1 MYNLIP
7 EVNLRKIKVYK
18 SEKDAGLTEQIL
30 AAKATLTVQAKIADK
45 HVSSVDQA
53 TLVSKI
59 LKFLNK
65 SQVEEIESVEDLI
78 GKDQPDLAL
87 IVSILVSTGW
97 NGNDDIF
104 TPVELWRA
112 RATAQ
117 HKPMNDGHDETSI
130 LGHIVQSRAVDK
142 GGEEIVLAE
151 NETPPNEFDIE
162 VAGVLYK
169 VLPRL
174 EARIEEIIEKAN
186 AGEMFV
192 SMETWFPDF
201 AFGIFDEATGTTKLI
216 ARTDETAFLTK
227 HLRSFGGDGEFKGQ
241 KLGRVL
247 LDMVFAGQGFV
258 ETPANP
264 ESIIKVA
271 ARAVASDNFV
281 NADMNEILEGGVKD
295 MENTELEK
303 ALNEAV
309 AKITQLTDEIEVL
322 KTKGSDKK
330 ITELSS
336 HVEELTTVV
345 NEAKEKAE
353 AFETEKAEL
362 QKQLDEAVEKSADT
376 EKKLVEI
383 EKDAKAVLRL
393 AKLKEIGQ
401 VENDETTLAEVR
413 DWSDE
418 TFDSVL
424 KYAATKAKDTKNET
438 EEAGKKSNTDETS
451 EEDKAAEVAKAALED
466 VKENKDDPDFQ
477 TGTEDTEESEMV
489 LAVATANCLLKRSP
503 DEDNE

>member
-1 MYNLIP
+1 M
-7 EVNLRKIKVYK
+7 RKIKVYK
-18 SEKDAGLTEQIL
+18 SEEEAGLTEQIL
-30 AAKATLTVQAKIADK
+30 AAKATLTVQAKVTDK
-45 HVSSVDQA
+45 HVSSADQA
-53 TLVSKI
+53 SLVNKI
-59 LKFLNK
+59 LQYLRK
-65 SQVEEIESVEDLI
+65 SQKEEIESVEDLI

-104 TPVELWRA
+104 TPAELWKA

-130 LGHIVQSRAVDK
+130 LGHIIQSRAVNK
-142 GGEEIVLAE
+142 AGEEIILSE
-151 NETPPNEFDIE
+151 NETPPSEFDIE

-169 VLPRL
+169 ILPNL

-201 AFGIFDEATGTTKLI
+201 AYGIFDEKTGTTKLI
-216 ARTDETAFLTK
+216 ARTNETAFLTK
-227 HLRSFGGDGEFKGQ
+227 HLRSFGGNGEFKGQ

-247 LDMVFAGQGFV
+247 LGMVFAGQGFV

-271 ARAVASDNFV
+271 ARAVASDSFV
-281 NADMNEILEGGVKD
+281 SANINDILEGGVKD
-295 MENTELEK
+295 MENAELQN
-303 ALNEAV
+303 ALNEAI

-322 KTKGSDKK
+322 KTQGSDTK
-330 ITELSS
+330 ITELSGQI
-336 HVEELTTVV
+336 EELTTVV

-353 AFETEKAEL
+353 AFETEKADL
-362 QKQLDEAVEKSADT
+362 QKQLEEAVEKSVKSET
-376 EKKLVEI
+376 KLVEI

-393 AKLKEIGQ
+393 VKLKELGQ
-401 VENDETTLAEVR
+401 VENDDATLAEIR
-413 DWSDE
+413 EWSEE
-418 TFDSVL
+418 TFTSVL
-424 KYAATKAKDTKNET
+424 KYAATKAEDIEDKKEEEKETEDTKT
-438 EEAGKKSNTDETS
+438 
-451 EEDKAAEVAKAALED
+451 EEDKAAEAAKAALEN
-466 VKENKDDPDFQ
+466 VKENTDDPDFQ
-477 TGTEDTEESEMV
+477 ADAEDKEESETE
-489 LAVATANCLLKRSP
+489 LAIATANCLFKRNP

>member
-1 MYNLIP
+1 M
-7 EVNLRKIKVYK
+7 RKIKVYK
-18 SEKDAGLTEQIL
+18 AEKEAGLTKQIL

-45 HVSSVDQA
+45 HAPSADQA
-53 TLVSKI
+53 ELMSKI
-59 LKFLNK
+59 LQYLNK
-65 SQVEEIESVEDLI
+65 SQTEEIESVKDLI

-104 TPVELWRA
+104 TPAELWKA
-112 RATAQ
+112 RTTAQ

-130 LGHIVQSRAVDK
+130 LGHIIHSRAIDK
-142 GGEEIVLAE
+142 VGEEIVLSQ

-169 VLPRL
+169 VLPSL
-174 EARIEEIIEKAN
+174 EARIKEIIEKAN

-201 AFGIFDEATGTTKLI
+201 AFGIFDESTGTTKLI

-227 HLRSFGGDGEFKGQ
+227 HLRSFGGNGEFKGQ

-247 LDMVFAGQGFV
+247 LNMVFAGQGFV

-281 NADMNEILEGGVKD
+281 SANMNEILEGGVKD
-295 MENTELEK
+295 MENAELQK
-303 ALNEAV
+303 ALNEAT
-309 AKITQLTDEIEVL
+309 AKITQLTDEIEIL

-336 HVEELTTVV
+336 QIEELTTAV
-345 NEAKEKAE
+345 NDAKEKAG

-362 QKQLDEAVEKSADT
+362 QKQLEEATTKST
-376 EKKLVEI
+376 EAETKLVEI

-393 AKLKEIGQ
+393 AKLKELGQ
-401 VENDETTLAEVR
+401 VEDDEATLAEIR

-418 TFDSVL
+418 TFASVI
-424 KYAATKAKDTKNET
+424 KYAAIKAENADEKPEEKDET
-438 EEAGKKSNTDETS
+438 EEAGKKSDADKTS
-451 EEDKAAEVAKAALED
+451 EEDKAAEAAKAALEN
-466 VKENKDDPDFQ
+466 VEENNDDPDFQ
-477 TGTEDTEESEMV
+477 AGTEDTEDSEMV
-489 LAVATANCLLKRSP
+489 LAVATANCLFKRNP
-503 DEDNE
+503 GEDDE

>member
-1 MYNLIP
+1 
-7 EVNLRKIKVYK
+7 LRKIKVYQA
-18 SEKDAGLTEQIL
+18 EKEAGLTEQIL
-30 AAKATLTVQAKIADK
+30 AAKATLTVQAKVADK
-45 HVSSVDQA
+45 HVSSADQA
-53 TLVSKI
+53 ALVSKI
-59 LKFLNK
+59 LQYLNK
-65 SQVEEIESVEDLI
+65 SQKEEIESVEDLI
-78 GKDQPDLAL
+78 GKNQPDLAL

-104 TPVELWRA
+104 TPAELWKA
-112 RATAQ
+112 RTTAQ

-130 LGHIVQSRAVDK
+130 LGHIIQSRAVDK
-142 GGEEIVLAE
+142 VGEEIVLAE

-169 VLPRL
+169 VLPSL
-174 EARIEEIIEKAN
+174 EGRIKEIIEKAN

-201 AFGIFDEATGTTKLI
+201 AFGIFDEKTGITKLI
-216 ARTDETAFLTK
+216 ARTNETAFLTK

-271 ARAVASDNFV
+271 ARAVASDDFV
-281 NADMNEILEGGVKD
+281 SANMSEILEGGVRD
-295 MENTELEK
+295 MENAELQK
-303 ALNEAV
+303 ALNEAT

-322 KTKGSDKK
+322 KTKGSDKT

-336 HVEELTTVV
+336 QVEELTSAV
-345 NEAKEKAE
+345 NNAEAKSQ
-353 AFETEKAEL
+353 AFEAEKAEL
-362 QKQLDEAVEKSADT
+362 QKQLEEATTKST
-376 EKKLVEI
+376 EAEAKLVEI

-393 AKLKEIGQ
+393 AKLKELGQ
-401 VENDETTLAEVR
+401 VENDETTLTEVR

-418 TFDSVL
+418 TFDSVI
-424 KYAATKAKDTKNET
+424 KYAATKAENAENKPEEKDGT
-438 EEAGKKSNTDETS
+438 EEAEQEADSDKTS
-451 EEDKAAEVAKAALED
+451 DEDKVAEAAKAALES
-466 VKENKDDPDFQ
+466 VEENKNDPDFQ
-477 TGTEDTEESEMV
+477 TGSEDEGEKEMA
-489 LAVATANCLLKRSP
+489 LAVDTANCLMKHNP
-503 DEDNE
+503 DKNE

>member
-1 MYNLIP
+1 M
-7 EVNLRKIKVYK
+7 RKIKVYK
-18 SEKDAGLTEQIL
+18 AEKEAGLTEQIL

-45 HVSSVDQA
+45 HASSADQA
-53 TLVSKI
+53 ALVSRI
-59 LKFLNK
+59 LQYLNK
-65 SQVEEIESVEDLI
+65 SQREEIESVEDLI

-104 TPVELWRA
+104 TPAELWKA
-112 RATAQ
+112 RTTAQ
-117 HKPMNDGHDETSI
+117 HKPMNDGHDECSI
-130 LGHIVQSRAVDK
+130 LGHIIQSRAVDK
-142 GGEEIVLAE
+142 VGEEIVLAE

-169 VLPRL
+169 VLPSL

-201 AFGIFDEATGTTKLI
+201 AFGIFDESTGTTKLI

-227 HLRSFGGDGEFKGQ
+227 HLRSFGGNGEFKGQ

-247 LDMVFAGQGFV
+247 LNMVFAGQGFV

-281 NADMNEILEGGVKD
+281 SANMNEILEGGVKD
-295 MENTELEK
+295 MENTELQN
-303 ALNEAV
+303 ALNEAT

-322 KTKGSDKK
+322 KTKGSDEK
-330 ITELSS
+330 ITEMSS
-336 HVEELTTVV
+336 QIEELTTAV
-345 NEAKEKAE
+345 NVAKEKAE

-362 QKQLDEAVEKSADT
+362 QKQLDEATVKST
-376 EKKLVEI
+376 EAETKLVEI
-383 EKDAKAVLRL
+383 EKDSMAILRL
-393 AKLKEIGQ
+393 AKLKELGQ
-401 VENDETTLAEVR
+401 VEDDEATLAEIR
-413 DWSDE
+413 DWSEE
-418 TFDSVL
+418 TFASVL
-424 KYAATKAKDTKNET
+424 KYAATKAENADNKTGEKEET
-438 EEAGKKSNTDETS
+438 EEAGDTSNADETS
-451 EEDKAAEVAKAALED
+451 EEDKAAEAAKAALES

-477 TGTEDTEESEMV
+477 TGTEDTEDSEMV
-489 LAVATANCLLKRSP
+489 LAVATANCLFKRSP
-503 DEDNE
+503 DEDDE